1 MLAVI
6 NMNYCLD
13 MEKWHLRLMLSA
25 EMSFPDGSSLFHTSQ
40 RQAPFT
46 WTFTEAVQFKGGGGG
61 GAQGQTIGIVTHV
74 MSHCSSWS
82 STTSLQ
88 LQFATT
94 LSMAVTQSR
103 QRDRSG

>member
-46 WTFTEAVQFKGGGGG
+46 WTFTEAVQFKGGGEVVLKVRPL
-61 GAQGQTIGIVTHV
+61 A
-74 MSHCSSWS
+74 
-82 STTSLQ
+82 SLP
-88 LQFATT
+88 
-94 LSMAVTQSR
+94 M
-103 QRDRSG
+103 